1 MKEQINETMELVNT
15 LDETRTKFTD
25 KFSQEIFDVTYAYGK
40 ESIDDCHSRV
50 ARDLASVEKEELRDE
65 WTKNFEWL
73 LKDFKFVPGGRILS
87 NAGTGLKGTSYIN
100 CFVSGFQG
108 ENQDSMLSILD
119 ELRRQA
125 MILKSEGGYGINI
138 DVLRPRG
145 GFIEGIG
152 NESPGAVKMLDMW
165 DTQSAVITSGS
176 GRKSNKSKAKI
187 KIRKGAQMVTMSCWH
202 PDIEEYI
209 TAKQTPGKLTKF
221 NMSVLITDEL
231 MEAVKTNS
239 KWDLEFPD
247 LDWNKE
253 IYNKEWQ
260 GDLKEWKSKG
270 YPVVVYKTFA
280 NANELWDVIMTSTY
294 NRNEPGVLFI
304 DTINK
309 LNNLYYCEKIRA
321 TNPCFTKDTIVS
333 TPNGDF
339 TVEEILANK
348 ELYKE
353 IYSYNTITKEVEVDT
368 ITDVFLTKENANIIE
383 LELEDGGKIKLTP
396 DHRVFT
402 ENRGWVEAA
411 QLTIDDVLIKIS

>member
-15 LDETRTKFTD
+15 PIETRTKFTD

-40 ESIDDCHSRV
+40 ENIDDCHSRV

-145 GFIEGIG
+145 GFIDGIG

-187 KIRKGAQMVTMSCWH
+187 KIRKGAQMVTMSCFSSFTEVLTSTGWLNIV
-202 PDIEEYI
+202 DVITRLENSEELFAVTRDGEKKMSQPI
-209 TAKQTPGKLTKF
+209 VREPEPIFEVETEDGETIQVTADHEF
-221 NMSVLITDEL
+221 EVRNI
-231 MEAVKTNS
+231 KTQ
-239 KWDLEFPD
+239 
-247 LDWNKE
+247 E
-253 IYNKEWQ
+253 IY
-260 GDLKEWKSKG
+260 LKKLCEID
-270 YPVVVYKTFA
+270 VE
-280 NANELWDVIMTSTY
+280 NEEV
-294 NRNEPGVLFI
+294 
-304 DTINK
+304 TIF
-309 LNNLYYCEKIRA
+309 R
-321 TNPCFTKDTIVS
+321 
-333 TPNGDF
+333 
-339 TVEEILANK
+339 
-348 ELYKE
+348 
-353 IYSYNTITKEVEVDT
+353 
-368 ITDVFLTKENANIIE
+368 IE
-383 LELEDGGKIKLTP
+383 
-396 DHRVFT
+396 
-402 ENRGWVEAA
+402 
-411 QLTIDDVLIKIS
+411 

>member
-1 MKEQINETMELVNT
+1 MNNLKNT
-15 LDETRTKFTD
+15 
-25 KFSQEIFDVTYAYGK
+25 
-40 ESIDDCHSRV
+40 ES
-50 ARDLASVEKEELRDE
+50 
-65 WTKNFEWL
+65 
-73 LKDFKFVPGGRILS
+73 FK
-87 NAGTGLKGTSYIN
+87 
-100 CFVSGFQG
+100 
-108 ENQDSMLSILD
+108 
-119 ELRRQA
+119 
-125 MILKSEGGYGINI
+125 
-138 DVLRPRG
+138 
-145 GFIEGIG
+145 
-152 NESPGAVKMLDMW
+152 
-165 DTQSAVITSGS
+165 
-176 GRKSNKSKAKI
+176 KI
-187 KIRKGAQMVTMSCWH
+187 KLIKQVGVEQTYDFAVEDTHRITARKTGSKNAFYTSNCWH

-260 GDLKEWKSKG
+260 GDLKEWKGKG
-270 YPVVVYKTFA
+270 YPVVVYKTFN

-333 TPNGDF
+333 TPSGDF
-339 TVEEILANK
+339 TVEKMLSNK
-348 ELYKE
+348 DKHKE
-353 IYSYNTITKEVEVDT
+353 IYSYNTITKEVEIDV
-368 ITDVFLTKENANIIE
+368 ITDIFLTKENANIIE
-383 LELEDGGKIKLTP
+383 LELENGEKIKLTP

-411 QLTIDDVLIKIS
+411 QLTTEDILLEIS